1 MSLAHL
7 HMTYAAAASNNQ
19 NGRLLFNHNN
29 LTLTGFHSNS
39 SPVVPN
45 LSNHQHL
52 LNAANFHQYQSQ
64 QSYLNY
70 QQQYTGATANNNNT
84 NPTPTRSNFAIHDL
98 LGLNNNSNQYF
109 APLENMTSGG
119 ADLVCSPPSSSSSLS
134 HLSNYG
140 PADRFNDSPPQQTF
154 TAAGEEGKKIN
165 SVSSDTS
172 PSSSSSSP
180 PNSSLINEAAAC
192 AAAAYGA
199 YFGRGGILPGFGN
212 NAPTTTATNTKY
224 NSSIKPLPAPSS
236 EPNQSDLS
244 DGDENPNDEDSF
256 GM

>member
-29 LTLTGFHSNS
+29 LTLPGFHSNS
-39 SPVVPN
+39 GPGLPS
-45 LSNHQHL
+45 LSNHHQHL

-70 QQQYTGATANNNNT
+70 QQQYTGATVNNNNNNNNASLS

-98 LGLNNNSNQYF
+98 LGLNNNQNQSYF
-109 APLENMTSGG
+109 APLDGVG
-119 ADLVCSPPSSSSSLS
+119 AELVCSPNSSSSLS

-140 PADRFNDSPPQQTF
+140 ATDRFNDSPIQQAF
-154 TAAGEEGKKIN
+154 TASGEDGKKIN

-172 PSSSSSSP
+172 PSSSST
-180 PNSSLINEAAAC
+180 
-192 AAAAYGA
+192 
-199 YFGRGGILPGFGN
+199 LP
-212 NAPTTTATNTKY
+212 TRTW
-224 NSSIKPLPAPSS
+224 L
-236 EPNQSDLS
+236 
-244 DGDENPNDEDSF
+244 
-256 GM
+256 